1 MEKNNGKIIALAALI
16 VAVIA
21 LAVGFASFTDAL
33 TIDGTA
39 TVKGANAFDDATND
53 LAYVSTS
60 PECHI
65 TGTTTSTSTT
75 PYTAGTA
82 SGDVWEGI
90 SVPLT
95 TENPSVTCTA
105 TVKNKTQYVAYL
117 RGIATQSG
125 ITCASSGANQT
136 TNENNIC
143 GAVNVDVQVGS
154 VATDKISFGSSAASK
169 PDTTGSIAKSGD
181 AGDEATVTV
190 VITYDGQAV
199 ADENV
204 VVTLPTI
211 THSYSSSQTD

>member
-1 MEKNNGKIIALAALI
+1 MEKNNGKIIALVALI

-21 LAVGFASFTDAL
+21 LAVGFAAFSDDL
-33 TIDGTA
+33 TIDGSA

-53 LAYVSTS
+53 LAYVPTS

-65 TGTTTSTSTT
+65 TGTSTDTSTT

-82 SGDVWEGI
+82 TGDTWSGI

-105 TVKNKTQYVAYL
+105 TVKNKTQYTAFL
-117 RGIATQSG
+117 KSIATQSG
-125 ITCASSGANQT
+125 ITCTSSGANQT

-154 VATDKISFGSSAASK
+154 VATDKITFNRSAASNAS
-169 PDTTGSIAKSGD
+169 TTGSIAKAGD
-181 AGDEATVTV
+181 TGDEATVTV
-190 VITYDGQAV
+190 VITYDGTTA
-199 ADENV
+199 ADEDV

-211 THSYSSSQTD
+211 THSYSSAQ

>member
-1 MEKNNGKIIALAALI
+1 MEKNNGKIIALVALI

-21 LAVGFASFTDAL
+21 LAVGFAAFSDSL

-53 LAYVSTS
+53 LAYVSAS

-65 TGTTTSTSTT
+65 TGTSTDTSTT

-82 SGDVWEGI
+82 SGDIWKGI

-105 TVKNKTQYVAYL
+105 TVKNKTQYTAYL
-117 RGIATQSG
+117 KKIATQSG
-125 ITCASSGANQT
+125 ITCKSGGANQA
-136 TNENNIC
+136 TNEANIC

-154 VATDKISFGSSAASK
+154 VATDKISFNSSAVSNTN
-169 PDTTGSIAKSGD
+169 PSGSIAKAGD
-181 AGDEATVTV
+181 TGDEATVTV
-190 VITYDGQAV
+190 VITYDGTAA
-199 ADENV
+199 ADEDV
-204 VVTLPTI
+204 VVTLPQI
-211 THSYSSSQTD
+211 THEYSSAQ